1 MSNMAEE
8 FKAEL
13 LETSQEDELSAKET
27 SLKSAGDVIVEGKRA
42 KKSVDR
48 LDFQAPKHKEL
59 TIGEG
64 SGDKLGD
71 IPRTNLQIN
80 KLKPDDLKPL
90 HVILFER
97 PGKVST
103 VKKNLRLFNGFPFPA
118 GSEQYIKKREK
129 LLRAS
134 HLTNAKL
141 KVICSILDLEKK
153 GTHSDMVDR
162 ILTYLISPKNSGK
175 QLPAK
180 KKKRSKKNVSAVKSA
195 AKGKKSDA
203 KAVRSSSSPKKSRA
217 GSKSKATVMDSS
229 TDDEEHDEEEKAAAA
244 AGEKSSEKEEESSE
258 KEEELSEKDE
268 ESSEKDKESSE
279 QSVDEEE
286 DEEVKKPK
294 KRSRTPAKKTPPPRK
309 RFKAGVSDDD
319 LDSEDVEKKKK
330 PAARTKKADSSSR
343 NTNTD
348 DTSDEDEPLSRMVRR
363 APSDKQLKETVH
375 ALLKDAD
382 LEEMTM
388 KQICQRVFDTYA
400 DHDLSGRKNFIKQSV
415 KSLIT

>member
-97 PGKVST
+97 PGKIST

-175 QLPAK
+175 LPAK
-180 KKKRSKKNVSAVKSA
+180 KKKRSKKKVSTDKSA

-203 KAVRSSSSPKKSRA
+203 KAGRTSSSPKKSRA
-217 GSKSKATVMDSS
+217 GSKSKAIVMDSS
-229 TDDEEHDEEEKAAAA
+229 TDDEEHDKEEKAAA
-244 AGEKSSEKEEESSE
+244 GDKSSEKDEESSE
-258 KEEELSEKDE
+258 KDEESSEKDE

-309 RFKAGVSDDD
+309 RFKADVSDDD
-319 LDSEDVEKKKK
+319 LDSEDVEKEKKKK

-363 APSDKQLKETVH
+363 APSDKQLKETVR

-388 KQICQRVFDTYA
+388 KQICQKVFDTYA

>member
-175 QLPAK
+175 LPAK

-319 LDSEDVEKKKK
+319 LDSEDVEKEKKK

>member
-1 MSNMAEE
+1 MADE

-13 LETSQEDELSAKET
+13 LETSQDDELSAKET
-27 SLKSAGDVIVEGKRA
+27 FLKSTGDVIVEGKRA

-80 KLKPDDLKPL
+80 KLKPGDLKPL

-97 PGKVST
+97 PGKIST

-118 GSEQYIKKREK
+118 GSEQYMKKREK

-162 ILTYLISPKNSGK
+162 ILTYLLSPKNSGK
-175 QLPAK
+175 LPAK
-180 KKKRSKKNVSAVKSA
+180 KKKKSKKKVSADKSA

-203 KAVRSSSSPKKSRA
+203 KAGRSSSSPKKSRA
-217 GSKSKATVMDSS
+217 GSKSKAIVMDSS
-229 TDDEEHDEEEKAAAA
+229 TDDEEEKAAA
-244 AGEKSSEKEEESSE
+244 GDKSSGKEEESSE
-258 KEEELSEKDE
+258 KDE
-268 ESSEKDKESSE
+268 ESSGKDKESSE
-279 QSVDEEE
+279 QSVDEE

-294 KRSRTPAKKTPPPRK
+294 KRSRTPAKKTAPPRK
-309 RFKAGVSDDD
+309 RFKTNVSDDD
-319 LDSEDVEKKKK
+319 LDSENEEKEKKKKK

-343 NTNTD
+343 NTNSD
-348 DTSDEDEPLSRMVRR
+348 DTSDEDEPLSRMVKR
-363 APSDKQLKETVH
+363 APSDKQLKETVR

>member
-1 MSNMAEE
+1 MADE

-13 LETSQEDELSAKET
+13 LETSQDDELSAKET
-27 SLKSAGDVIVEGKRA
+27 FLKSTGDVIVEGKRA

-80 KLKPDDLKPL
+80 KLKPGDLKPL

-97 PGKVST
+97 PGKIST

-118 GSEQYIKKREK
+118 GSEQYMKKREK

-162 ILTYLISPKNSGK
+162 ILTYLLSPKNSGK

-180 KKKRSKKNVSAVKSA
+180 KKKKSKKKVSADKSA

-203 KAVRSSSSPKKSRA
+203 KAGRSSSSPKKSRA
-217 GSKSKATVMDSS
+217 GSKSKAIVMDSS
-229 TDDEEHDEEEKAAAA
+229 TDDEEEKAAA
-244 AGEKSSEKEEESSE
+244 GDKSSGKEEESSE
-258 KEEELSEKDE
+258 KDE
-268 ESSEKDKESSE
+268 ESSGKDKESSE
-279 QSVDEEE
+279 QSVDEE

-294 KRSRTPAKKTPPPRK
+294 KRSRTPAKKTAPPRK
-309 RFKAGVSDDD
+309 RFKTNVSDDD
-319 LDSEDVEKKKK
+319 LDSENEEKKKKKK

-343 NTNTD
+343 NTNSD
-348 DTSDEDEPLSRMVRR
+348 DTSDEDEPLSRMVKR
-363 APSDKQLKETVH
+363 APSDKQLKETVR

>member
-97 PGKVST
+97 PGKIST

-180 KKKRSKKNVSAVKSA
+180 KKKRSKKKVSTDKSA

-203 KAVRSSSSPKKSRA
+203 KAGRTSSSPKKSRA
-217 GSKSKATVMDSS
+217 GSKSKAIVMDSS
-229 TDDEEHDEEEKAAAA
+229 TDDEEHDKEEKAAA
-244 AGEKSSEKEEESSE
+244 GDKSSEKDEESSE
-258 KEEELSEKDE
+258 KDEESSEKDE

-309 RFKAGVSDDD
+309 RFKADVSDDD
-319 LDSEDVEKKKK
+319 LDSEDVEKEKKKK

-363 APSDKQLKETVH
+363 APSDKQLKETVR

-388 KQICQRVFDTYA
+388 KQICQKVFDTYA